1 MVLCICFDVSD
12 SFFACR
18 EACFPARSR
27 HLLIF
32 VKRLAIQGYG
42 IYLQMRGLYRKV
54 SCRKIGVHAMFL
66 ATSAIL
72 HCKYKFCAFFQAL
85 SPVEI
90 CPQIPNNPG
99 ITSKAGNSGP
109 LEASR
114 SASIM
119 IPRIPD
125 NSENQ
130 YPVPESFMHA
140 FLSAPE
146 ATVETRPIGLPGIK
160 FEKNE
165 VYKGRTGFSP
175 SSLNSFLHV
184 FSIPYV
190 ARAGWVEVHR
200 PRLPACATR
209 NTNTRARYDGI
220 RSIPS
225 ILGPGMGL
233 GMGTWSTGDA
243 QLKPARTHKGVGET
257 S

>member
-42 IYLQMRGLYRKV
+42 IYLQMRGLYRKA

-85 SPVEI
+85 SLAEM

-99 ITSKAGNSGP
+99 ITFQVTSKAGNSGP

-125 NSENQ
+125 NSDEICTN
-130 YPVPESFMHA
+130 PESIPLCMIS
-140 FLSAPE
+140 FLRRIFCWKRPE
-146 ATVETRPIGLPGIK
+146 TSSG
-160 FEKNE
+160 FKNE
-165 VYKGRTGFSP
+165 KKKFTKNGLKKV
-175 SSLNSFLHV
+175 
-184 FSIPYV
+184 
-190 ARAGWVEVHR
+190 
-200 PRLPACATR
+200 
-209 NTNTRARYDGI
+209 
-220 RSIPS
+220 RSIQN
-225 ILGPGMGL
+225 ILTRFLNPLL
-233 GMGTWSTGDA
+233 GASG
-243 QLKPARTHKGVGET
+243 
-257 S
+257 